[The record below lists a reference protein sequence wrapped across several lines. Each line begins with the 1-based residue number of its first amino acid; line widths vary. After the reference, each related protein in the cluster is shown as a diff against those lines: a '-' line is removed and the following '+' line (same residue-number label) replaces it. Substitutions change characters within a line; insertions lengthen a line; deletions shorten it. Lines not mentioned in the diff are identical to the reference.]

1 MYGRLDSELI
11 IKLLK
16 EGDSLNTYKNI
27 DKKYAVNPT
36 ETRIAEV
43 ERIPAPPIAH
53 QLVSQRL
60 EHLLIAACKQEFIL
74 IHAPIDL
81 IFGGKILQPDIVLI
95 HKDRTDIIGTH
106 AITGPPN
113 VIIEILSKT
122 SIPLDCNIKKR
133 IYAELGV
140 LEYWIVDYKNKRIS
154 VYECIKN
161 EYQLLKKFTE
171 DEVIHSKQLSS
182 INFTLSD
189 CLK

>member
-1 MYGRLDSELI
+1 M
-11 IKLLK
+11 
-16 EGDSLNTYKNI
+16 NTYKNV
-27 DKKYAVNPT
+27 DEKYAVNPT

-60 EHLLIAACKQEFIL
+60 EHVLIAACKEEFIL
-74 IHAPIDL
+74 IHAPVDL

-95 HKDRTDIIGTH
+95 HKDRADIIGTH

-161 EYQLLKKFTE
+161 EYKLSKEFTVN
-171 DEVIHSKQLSS
+171 EVIQSKQLSS
-182 INFTLSD
+182 IHFTLAD